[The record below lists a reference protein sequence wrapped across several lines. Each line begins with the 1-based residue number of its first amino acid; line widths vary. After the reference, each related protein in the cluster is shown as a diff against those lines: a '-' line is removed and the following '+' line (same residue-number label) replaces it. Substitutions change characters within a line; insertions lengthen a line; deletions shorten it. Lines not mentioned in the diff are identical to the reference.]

1 MLKQIGKRRVQQ
13 ICKKFNLEFY
23 MTPFFTD
30 IFIDYFLSKK
40 TPVHKRVDLRFYSS
54 GQIFVYFYDRENR
67 LIHDIKRVKYKEFY
81 KIYQHI
87 HAYLNYATE
96 V

>member
-1 MLKQIGKRRVQQ
+1 MNKHLGLRRVQQ
-13 ICKKFNLEFY
+13 ICRKFNLGFY
-23 MTPFFTD
+23 MTPFFAG
-30 IFIDYFLSKK
+30 IFTDYFLFKK

-54 GQIFVYFYDRENR
+54 GWILVYFYDNENR

-81 KIYQHI
+81 KIYQYI
-87 HAYLNYATE
+87 HEYLNYAAK